1 MSAAEPSRSRSA
13 GGRVCLSSNQKTSPM
28 ENGQWNHTN
37 MQLMSNTPTG
47 IYPTKMEIYAIP
59 NTIDL
64 ENLKQKHHQPRAAE
78 IKPLGDTY
86 PNHSQ
91 TTVMIINAL
100 TLCYSSVARCGN
112 GKSPLNEGL
121 NGLNGLNGRNIY
133 IIRVDLDCFAYCPE
147 SIPIEQKKQWTN
159 DKASAKVKQTWNR
172 GCKQQIF
179 TLTPDPR
186 RPCTTASYTICTSV
200 LGGPQSN

>member
-13 GGRVCLSSNQKTSPM
+13 GGRVCLSSNQRTSPM

-47 IYPTKMEIYAIP
+47 IYPTKIEIYAIP

-64 ENLKQKHHQPRAAE
+64 EKLEQKHHQPRAAE

-91 TTVMIINAL
+91 TAVMIVNAF

-112 GKSPLNEGL
+112 GKSPLNE
-121 NGLNGLNGRNIY
+121 GLNGRNIY

-147 SIPIEQKKQWTN
+147 SIPIEPKKTVNQWQSIRQGQTN
-159 DKASAKVKQTWNR
+159 LEPQLQATDLHFDTWPTPSLHDGILYDMHVSTWRSA
-172 GCKQQIF
+172 
-179 TLTPDPR
+179 
-186 RPCTTASYTICTSV
+186 TI
-200 LGGPQSN
+200 N

>member
-13 GGRVCLSSNQKTSPM
+13 GGRVCLSSNQRTSPM

-47 IYPTKMEIYAIP
+47 IYPTKIEIYAIP

-64 ENLKQKHHQPRAAE
+64 EKLEQKHHQPRAAE

-91 TTVMIINAL
+91 TAVMIVNAF

-112 GKSPLNEGL
+112 GKSPLNE
-121 NGLNGLNGRNIY
+121 GLNGRNIY

-147 SIPIEQKKQWTN
+147 SIPIEPKKNSEPMTKHPPRSN
-159 DKASAKVKQTWNR
+159 KPGTAVASNR
-172 GCKQQIF
+172 SSLWH
-179 TLTPDPR
+179 LTHAVLAR
-186 RPCTTASYTICTSV
+186 RHPIRYARQYLEV
-200 LGGPQSN
+200 HNN